1 MNCIVFIKKP
11 KLTLNLWLVALCK
24 NNSRLPQFIKKPKL
38 TLNLWLVALCGKI
51 TQDTMHYKN

>member
-1 MNCIVFIKKP
+1 MVSCIVQE
-11 KLTLNLWLVALCK
+11 

-51 TQDTMHYKN
+51 TQDRHNAL